1 MQEVAQLTAA
11 INEATF
17 RAFLLGPKGLGYDDD
32 CLEKQGEDDISDQ
45 PSHSA
50 LLSHFIGRA
59 LLEQQ
64 ESEPTPFNLKDL
76 NALKD
81 RMVTKGDL
89 LGFSKEDWETAEKAL
104 REALAKMP
112 EGFNTPDNAQRT
124 SSYVRIAFGAL
135 EDELSRL
142 QATEIELQY
151 IQNIWR
157 QKPSEL

>member
-1 MQEVAQLTAA
+1 
-11 INEATF
+11 
-17 RAFLLGPKGLGYDDD
+17 
-32 CLEKQGEDDISDQ
+32 
-45 PSHSA
+45 
-50 LLSHFIGRA
+50 
-59 LLEQQ
+59 
-64 ESEPTPFNLKDL
+64 
-76 NALKD
+76 
-81 RMVTKGDL
+81 MVTKGD